1 MLNPYHEK
9 IDISRIIELQNYQYQ
24 NALYLE
30 EEIPAASQRDAAVNI
45 TSIGHFMLLSITG
58 SYTTKIA
65 DTPATDDNIN
75 HLFVQLVDGANHRE
89 LFDDYIPA
97 NLFLSPGREKVIAGA
112 PADVPVSSPLYLE
125 YPFIYTFPLNGQILV
140 RIRNDSDYANRLRIM
155 FKGIRIFNIQRQDL

>member
-9 IDISRIIELQNYQYQ
+9 IDISRIIQLQNYQYQ

-30 EEIPAASQRDAAVNI
+30 EEVPASSQLDAAVSI
-45 TSIGHFMLLSITG
+45 TSIGHFMLLSMTG

-65 DTPATDDNIN
+65 DSPAVDDNIN

-97 NLFLSPGREKVIAGA
+97 NLFLSPGREKVLAGV
-112 PADVPVSSPLYLE
+112 DIPVSSPLFLE

-140 RIRNDSDYANRLRIM
+140 RIRNDSDYANTLRIM